1 MHGSKKKKRTSRH
14 DHNAFTYNL
23 HHSVKTVNN
32 TQLKVSQTG
41 KSDKSREVGG
51 FSVVIFVVGSR
62 SVRSRL
68 FFLLF
73 ISQRSERSQ
82 WAARLKVSRS
92 EPAKPVGSQT

>member
-23 HHSVKTVNN
+23 HQSVKTVNN

-51 FSVVIFVVGSR
+51 FFCCDFCCGLTVSEITSFLPVVHQST
-62 SVRSRL
+62 
-68 FFLLF
+68 
-73 ISQRSERSQ
+73 ER
-82 WAARLKVSRS
+82 
-92 EPAKPVGSQT
+92 AKPVGSQT